1 MTLARAAEVIE
12 RVAGV
17 WYSPSQTWTILRTR
31 LRWSRQRPA
40 RRAVE
45 RDEEAIAVWK
55 QKEWPR
61 IKTGPTTRRFDLFHG
76 RKWLFFAADGA
87 GHLGTPWPD
96 TGAEAPVLVDAD
108 VSMAGAVAYESV
120 RLSV

>member
-61 IKTGPTTRRFDLFHG
+61 IKRGARR
-76 RKWLFFAADGA
+76 RGA
-87 GHLGTPWPD
+87 LICFMDESGFSLLPMVRATWAPRGQT
-96 TGAEAPVLVDAD
+96 PVLKHRF
-108 VSMAGAVAYESV
+108 S
-120 RLSV
+120 